1 MDSGMIVLC
10 CRLFLRVVNADQ
22 KALFRYRR
30 WLAGSFLWL
39 GAPHAWI
46 LIFVSVQPPYPSPSC
61 PPSPPHLPSPTITP
75 ELSTCDSYS

>member
-10 CRLFLRVVNADQ
+10 YQ
-22 KALFRYRR
+22 KALLRYRR

-46 LIFVSVQPPYPSPSC
+46 FIFVSVSSPSC

-75 ELSTCDSYS
+75 EFSTCDSYS